1 MERENFK
8 CYIDNYINELKLAV
22 RQPILERDV
31 GEVDVDKA
39 KVFFLLLPLLNGEK
53 WTDFTNAA
61 AVAVGAVH
69 IAFDAHDTIHHN
81 DATSP
86 LQQLT
91 VLSGDHFSGIHYKI
105 LAALP
110 DIYFIRTLSTT
121 IGEINELKTNSYKRT
136 PKDVNELL
144 ETVESIET
152 SCIANFL
159 HSYGFSEY
167 IPLASTALSLIAL
180 DSAMKQ
186 TEKRNIPD
194 ILEWKLNRNDLEQA
208 QENLKIKLDKLIDDE
223 ADFVIPLLQEEIRGM
238 TTPLLGKMI

>member
-8 CYIDNYINELKLAV
+8 CYIDNYIDELKLAV

-53 WTDFTNAA
+53 WTEFINAA

-121 IGEINELKTNSYKRT
+121 IGQINELKTNSYKRT

-167 IPLASTALSLIAL
+167 IPLVIYGFVT
-180 DSAMKQ
+180 
-186 TEKRNIPD
+186 
-194 ILEWKLNRNDLEQA
+194 NRFGFCNE
-208 QENLKIKLDKLIDDE
+208 
-223 ADFVIPLLQEEIRGM
+223 
-238 TTPLLGKMI
+238 TT

>member
-8 CYIDNYINELKLAV
+8 FYIDNYIDKLKLAV

-31 GEVDVDKA
+31 GEIDVDKA
-39 KVFFLLLPLLNGEK
+39 KTFFLLLPLLNGER
-53 WTDFTNAA
+53 WTDTTHAA

-69 IAFDAHDTIHHN
+69 IAFHAHDTIHHN

-91 VLSGDHFSGIHYKI
+91 VLSGDYFSGIHYKI

-121 IGEINELKTNSYKRT
+121 IGQINELKTNCYKRS
-136 PKDVNELL
+136 PRDVNELL
-144 ETVESIET
+144 ETVESIES
-152 SCIANFL
+152 SCITIFL

-167 IPLASTALSLIAL
+167 IPLVSTALSLIAL
-180 DSAMKQ
+180 DSAMEQ
-186 TEKRNIPD
+186 TAKRKIPE
-194 ILEWKLNRNDLEQA
+194 ILDWRLNQSDLEQA
-208 QENLKIKLDKLIDDE
+208 QEILKNKLDKLLDE
-223 ADFVIPLLQEEIRGM
+223 ADFVIPTILEEIRGM